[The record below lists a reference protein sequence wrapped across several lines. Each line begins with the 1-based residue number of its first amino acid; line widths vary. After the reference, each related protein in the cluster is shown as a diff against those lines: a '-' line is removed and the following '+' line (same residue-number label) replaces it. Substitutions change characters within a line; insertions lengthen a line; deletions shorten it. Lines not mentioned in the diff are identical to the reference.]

1 MNNST
6 PTIIFTL
13 VKLNNTSKHHPIF
26 ILENGLKVCLISKK
40 NVNTV
45 SINCFIRVGSIFE
58 TSQNSGISHFLEHMI
73 FRGNQKLGNTKTTN
87 RKIEAI
93 GGNINAT
100 TSCDQTEIFLDYHKR
115 FLETGIRYF
124 CDFLKFPTFE
134 NIETERKI
142 ILEESLID
150 YNSNHELIDTD
161 TLTAKCIWPDNPL
174 NLAIIGTQQSINA
187 IKLTDIKAWYQK
199 FYVPNNMIIGIT
211 GDIDKQETL
220 DLIAKEMQEL
230 KPVNNLPIPDIA
242 SINIDPKKQAQFIFD
257 DENQYTIQWS
267 FPIETSSIEHFIIV
281 QLINR
286 ILDDGSSSQLQQ
298 VIREEKGLVYDI
310 SSDITYFK
318 HGVLLAIQCTVS
330 KNKTVEL
337 MSVLAQL
344 INNIINNGFDS
355 NAIELSKLRYQLSL
369 DCYSDSLR
377 GLLSEVLN
385 PHIFPFFPDFKT
397 ISKIIDRI
405 DKTKIAQ
412 LSDQIFNQKKS
423 SFVMVGPIDEA
434 IKKEI
439 HPLINNWV
447 LTTQH

>member
-1 MNNST
+1 
-6 PTIIFTL
+6 
-13 VKLNNTSKHHPIF
+13 LNNTPKHHPLF

-58 TSQNSGISHFLEHMI
+58 TPQNSGISHFLEHMV

-124 CDFLKFPTFE
+124 CDFIKFPTFE

-161 TLTAKCIWPDNPL
+161 TLTAQCIWPDNPL
-174 NLAIIGTQQSINA
+174 HLAIIGTQQSIKA
-187 IKLTDIKAWYQK
+187 INLNDIQAWYQK
-199 FYVPNNMIIGIT
+199 FFVPNNMIIGIT
-211 GDIDKQETL
+211 GDINKRDTL
-220 DLIAKEMQEL
+220 DLIANEMQDLE
-230 KPVNNLPIPDIA
+230 PTNNLPIPEA
-242 SINIDPKKQAQFIFD
+242 ATININPEKQTQFVFD

-267 FPIETSSIEHFIIV
+267 FPIESTSIDHYITV

-286 ILDDGSSSQLQQ
+286 ILDDGSCSQLQQ
-298 VIREEKGLVYDI
+298 LIREEKGLVYDI

-318 HGVLLAIQCTVS
+318 HGVLLSIQCTVS
-330 KNKTVEL
+330 KKKAVEL
-337 MSVLAQL
+337 MRVLAQL
-344 INNIINNGFDS
+344 IKNIIKNGFDS
-355 NAIELSKLRYQLSL
+355 KAVELARLRYQLSL

-377 GLLSEVLN
+377 GLLSEALN

-397 ISKIIDRI
+397 ISNIIDRI
-405 DKTKIAQ
+405 DQTKIIQ
-412 LSDQIFNQKKS
+412 LTNVIFNQKKS
-423 SFVMVGPIDEA
+423 SFVMVGPIDENT
-434 IKKEI
+434 IKEI
-439 HPLINNWV
+439 LPLIDNWV
-447 LTTQH
+447 LVTHH